1 MKMNSDEIH
10 HFLRRGTFTGKI
22 ATVRADGRPHLA
34 PVWFVLDENNKDV
47 IFTTWHTSQ
56 KAKNILRDPRVS
68 VSVDDQSPLYS
79 FVILEGYA
87 EISDQPDQ
95 LLSWATKIA
104 ERYMGVNNAKAYGK
118 RNSAKG
124 ELLVRIKPTKIIGQ
138 KDLAA

>member
-1 MKMNSDEIH
+1 MKMNSEEIH
-10 HFLRRGTFTGKI
+10 HFLRRGTYTGKI
-22 ATVRADGRPHLA
+22 ATVMADGRPHLA
-34 PVWFVLDENNKDV
+34 PVWFVLDENNKDI

-56 KAKNILRDPRVS
+56 KAKNILRYPRVS

-87 EISDQPDQ
+87 EISDQPHQ
-95 LLSWATKIA
+95 LRATKIA
-104 ERYMGVNNAKAYGK
+104 ERYMGSNNAEAYGK
-118 RNSAKG
+118 RNSTKG